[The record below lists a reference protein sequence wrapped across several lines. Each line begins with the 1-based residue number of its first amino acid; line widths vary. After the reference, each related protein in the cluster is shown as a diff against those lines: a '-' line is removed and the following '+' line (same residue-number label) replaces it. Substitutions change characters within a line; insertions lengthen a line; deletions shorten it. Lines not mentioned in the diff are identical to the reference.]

1 MPDDRRP
8 APKPLRVSIL
18 AVPETSATAVYG
30 LYEMLSSVGVLWQRV
45 TGEAVSAR
53 RIEAR
58 IVARSSRPFRSTI
71 GTPIAPHA
79 SLSAQ
84 GLADVVI
91 VTDISLPLDPEAP
104 SRWTAEMRWVR
115 EHLDAGAQVC
125 SACTGAVLL
134 AEAGLLDGRDATS
147 HWSAAALFRDRYPR
161 VRWHPERILC
171 DGGFD
176 GRLLTTG
183 GASSWEDLA
192 LHLVARHSGREEAT
206 RLAKLFV
213 LGDRSD
219 GQLPFAVMARP
230 RQHDDAIVHASQLWL
245 ADHYALPNPVGQLV
259 LRSGLP
265 ERSFKRRFKNATGYA
280 PVDYVQALRIE
291 EAKQMLESGGDAIER
306 IAADVGYEDTAF
318 FRRLFKRLAGVTPG
332 RYRQRYRRRIEP
344 R

>member
-1 MPDDRRP
+1 MSNDRRSVP
-8 APKPLRVSIL
+8 APLRVSIL

-30 LYEMLSSVGVLWQRV
+30 LYEMLSSVGVLWQQV
-45 TGEAVSAR
+45 TGEVVSAR

-58 IVARSSRPFRSTI
+58 IVARSRRPFRSAI

-79 SLSAQ
+79 SLAEQ
-84 GLADVVI
+84 GLADVVV
-91 VTDISLPLDPEAP
+91 VTDISLPLAPAAP
-104 SRWTAEMRWVR
+104 SRWTAETRWVR
-115 EHLDAGAQVC
+115 QHLDAGAQVC
-125 SACTGAVLL
+125 SACTGAILL

-147 HWSAAALFRDRYPR
+147 HWSASALFRDRYPL

-171 DGGFD
+171 DGGFE

-192 LHLVARHSGREEAT
+192 LHLVARHCGQEEAT

-230 RQHDDAIVHASQLWL
+230 RQHDDAIVHACQLWL
-245 ADHYALPNPVGQLV
+245 ADHYALPNPVGQLAAH
-259 LRSGLP
+259 SGLP
-265 ERSFKRRFKNATGYA
+265 ERSFKRRFKSATGYA

-291 EAKQMLESGGDAIER
+291 EAKQLLESGNDAIER

-344 R
+344 H